1 MKNKLTKGIAC
12 ALCACLAFP
21 MIACGK
27 DDETANAESYLTVD
41 INPSVEFLLEGKII
55 VGVKA
60 GNEDGATLIY
70 GESFIGMRV
79 DECLALV
86 TQLAEETGYLT
97 TANATVNIS
106 VVSDVWQAEMIIEQM
121 AQEGAEQGSEIAQ
134 VKLGGRAED
143 AREVKKLQKKD
154 ADAYKDL
161 TPAKYRLIT
170 AVMQYDPTMTYE
182 IGAKL
187 SVKELKNLLKA
198 HADEFED
205 YVGDYLEEQ
214 IDQAVEKA
222 EQAIEKQIVALC
234 GTIYT
239 KKYEAYLAYEKA
251 LERIEEQLE
260 NMAISAEDEEA
271 IKELL
276 GLADISAIGES
287 GKITEE
293 DVEKY
298 LDKLRDLAEET
309 EERIEEILDKYD
321 EDDYILT
328 EEQLKEFAELLKGK
342 TAETLE
348 DIEELVEEFK
358 DALEEEIEAF
368 FEEHPELEEGLKE
381 MQAGYKKVKEE
392 IKKLFKAQI
401 EAKKAEFKAEK
412 ARRLQAFADLKGNN
426 AA

>member
-1 MKNKLTKGIAC
+1 MKNKMMKGIAC

-27 DDETANAESYLTVD
+27 DDETAKAESYLTVD
-41 INPSVEFLLEGKII
+41 INPSVEFLLEGEIV

-70 GESFIGMRV
+70 GESFIGLKA

-106 VVSDVWQAEMIIEQM
+106 VASDVWETEMKIEKM
-121 AQEGAEQGSEIAQ
+121 AQEGAEQGSEIAR
-134 VKLGGRAED
+134 VKLGGRVED
-143 AREVKKLQKKD
+143 SREVKKLQSKD
-154 ADAYKDL
+154 AEAYKDL

-170 AVMQYDPTMTYE
+170 AVMQYDSMMTYE

-187 SVKELKNLLKA
+187 SVKELKNLLEA

-205 YVGDYLEEQ
+205 FVGDYLEDQ
-214 IDQAVEKA
+214 IDQAIEAA
-222 EQAIEKQIVALC
+222 EQAIERQIVALC
-234 GTIYT
+234 GTLYT

-251 LERIEEQLE
+251 LKKLEAQLE
-260 NMAISAEDEEA
+260 NIAISPEDEEA

-276 GLADISAIGES
+276 ALADISAIGES

-298 LDKLRDLAEET
+298 LDKLRDLAEDT

-321 EDDYILT
+321 EEDCVLT
-328 EEQLKEFAELLKGK
+328 EEQLKEFAELIEGK
-342 TAETLE
+342 AVETLE
-348 DIEELVEEFK
+348 DLEELVEDLK
-358 DALEEEIEAF
+358 DSLEEEIEDF
-368 FEEHPELEEGLKE
+368 FKAHPELKEGLKE
-381 MQAGYKKVKEE
+381 LQSGYKKVKEE

-412 ARRLQAFADLKGNN
+412 ERRL
-426 AA
+426 AAMSAGKKAA